1 MNNIL
6 AGKKILLGVTGG
18 ISAYKICYLV
28 RFFIKAGAEVRII
41 MTPAAAKF
49 VSPLALSVLSN
60 YKVAINMFDD
70 SDDSKKICVEAGTW
84 HVNYGLWADVF
95 IIAPATANTIAKIVC
110 GISDNFLLS
119 VCLAARCPIV
129 VAPAMDKDMYENKI
143 TQNNINTLIS
153 RGVKIIPPA
162 EGELASGLCGIG
174 RMAEPEEIYDF
185 IVDYFSKKSDLK
197 GHNILVTAGPTRE
210 NIDPVRFI
218 SNNSSGKMGVELARA
233 AAERGAK
240 VTLVCGPLSVPVPPD
255 IKIVHAVSA
264 SQMFGEIKKNLKEKN
279 LVVMAAAVADF
290 KPAVYSPSKIK
301 KQNGNLLL
309 PLEKTTDILEFLG
322 KNKKKFK
329 LFGFALE
336 TENEI
341 ANAKKK
347 LKEKNL
353 DMIVLNNP
361 LQKNAGFNTDT
372 NIVTLIDKKK
382 TEKLPL
388 LTKYEVAN
396 KIFDRYLELA

>member
-49 VSPLALSVLSN
+49 VSPLTLSVLSN

-153 RGVKIIPPA
+153 RGVRIIPPA

-185 IVDYFSKKSDLK
+185 IVDLFSKKSDLK

-218 SNNSSGKMGVELARA
+218 SNNSSGKMGVELARS

>member
-1 MNNIL
+1 
-6 AGKKILLGVTGG
+6 
-18 ISAYKICYLV
+18 
-28 RFFIKAGAEVRII
+28 
-41 MTPAAAKF
+41 
-49 VSPLALSVLSN
+49 
-60 YKVAINMFDD
+60 
-70 SDDSKKICVEAGTW
+70 
-84 HVNYGLWADVF
+84 
-95 IIAPATANTIAKIVC
+95 
-110 GISDNFLLS
+110 
-119 VCLAARCPIV
+119 
-129 VAPAMDKDMYENKI
+129 MDKDMYENKI

-153 RGVKIIPPA
+153 RGVRIIPPA

-185 IVDYFSKKSDLK
+185 IVDFFSKKLDLK

-218 SNNSSGKMGVELARA
+218 SNHSSGKMGVELARA

-255 IKIVHAVSA
+255 IKIVHALSA
-264 SQMFGEIKKNLKEKN
+264 SQMFGEIKKNLKGKN

>member
-1 MNNIL
+1 
-6 AGKKILLGVTGG
+6 
-18 ISAYKICYLV
+18 
-28 RFFIKAGAEVRII
+28 
-41 MTPAAAKF
+41 
-49 VSPLALSVLSN
+49 
-60 YKVAINMFDD
+60 MFDD

-119 VCLAARCPIV
+119 VCLAARCPVV

-153 RGVKIIPPA
+153 RGVRIIPPA

-185 IVDYFSKKSDLK
+185 IVDLFSKKSDLK

-218 SNNSSGKMGVELARA
+218 SNNSSGKMGVELARS